1 MLSMTGYGYAE
12 RLTNDFLL
20 TVEVKSYN
28 NRYLEINHTM
38 PNSLSRFEQRMDE
51 QIKSVSQRGHV
62 DLNIRLRQLRADLNL
77 HVDHAALEQYRS
89 AYSQIAD
96 TAGIAKEPVLRD
108 YIDAEGVLVSV
119 RDTDIS
125 RYEEPLFELLEMA
138 LRDLKV
144 SKQREGDATKVHLK
158 QLGDALLTGLDTVAG
173 YADALEERLK
183 TNLLARFEELLG
195 SKGYDENRF
204 LQEVAILLTK
214 YSVSEELVRLKT
226 HIELYMD
233 LLDSPDPVGKRLD
246 FLCQEMNREIN
257 TIGSKS
263 IMAEINHQV
272 VGMKDSLENIR
283 EQVRNIE

>member
-96 TAGIAKEPVLRD
+96 AAGIAKEPVLRD

>member
-96 TAGIAKEPVLRD
+96 AAGIAKEPVLRD

-125 RYEEPLFELLEMA
+125 RYEKPLFELLEMA